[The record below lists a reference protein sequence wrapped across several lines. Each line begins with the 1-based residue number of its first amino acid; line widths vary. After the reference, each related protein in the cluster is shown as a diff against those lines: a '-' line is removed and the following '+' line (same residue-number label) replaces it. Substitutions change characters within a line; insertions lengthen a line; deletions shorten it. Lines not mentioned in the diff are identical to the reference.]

1 MAKKPKYIS
10 LGEDVFKV
18 KKWKGEDTDLEEG
31 CAYHVKEMNLVLPYM
46 GDIEELSRDQ
56 IVPGIYTSFFD
67 DVREDSEIIYVRPV
81 GKKMKRQY
89 RPDKIYEIDPDYIS
103 QIIEEEGLKDVY
115 DSALTAEMGEAF
127 VPPIS
132 DSDNEL
138 LRIIKTVLQHKKV
151 DIKNYSNRFRSDT
164 DMNNFKRSL
173 LAHSK
178 MSMEKYNNAC
188 EIFDVEW
195 EIIFRDKK
203 GCANPMN
210 YEGRITS
217 RK

>member
-10 LGEDVFKV
+10 IGEDVFRV
-18 KKWKGEDTDLEEG
+18 KKWKGESTELEEG

-46 GDIEELSRDQ
+46 GDIESWDNEP
-56 IVPGIYTSFFD
+56 VGIYTSMFD
-67 DVREDSEIIYVRPV
+67 DINEDPKIIYVRPA

-89 RPDKIYEIDPDYIS
+89 RPDKVYEIDPDYIS

-151 DIKNYSNRFRSDT
+151 DIKNYAYRFRSDT

-178 MSMEKYNNAC
+178 MSMEKFNNAC

-195 EIIFRDKK
+195 EIVFRDKK

-210 YEGRITS
+210 YEGRIS
-217 RK
+217 SKK